1 MAHSTPRR
9 RLIVLL
15 AIAVVPWTVVFIGN
29 EVTLLFPFGVFNS
42 NPPQL
47 TDLYTLLSFG
57 WRLPRNPELVPLS
70 YTFYALA
77 LAGVAVGVA
86 RDGAEPERLT
96 AGLLVLAGVTH
107 VGVAYSVAY
116 KLQWTPVPFGA
127 LLLFAVAWWFYWDD
141 LRTLVVSPRRE
152 TERDD

>member
-1 MAHSTPRR
+1 VAHSTPGR
-9 RLIVLL
+9 RLLALL
-15 AIAVVPWTVVFIGN
+15 AVAVVPWTVVFIGN

-47 TDLYTLLSFG
+47 MDLYTLLSFG

-77 LAGVAVGVA
+77 LVSVAVGAV
-86 RDGAEPERLT
+86 RDAEPERLT

-116 KLQWTPVPFGA
+116 RLQWTPVPVGS
-127 LLLFAVAWWFYWDD
+127 LLLLAAAWWFYWDD
-141 LRTLVVSPRRE
+141 LQTLVVSPRGDVE
-152 TERDD
+152 